1 MDSINNWVE
10 RSVREWM
17 STFDEKIATA
27 KGRRLIEDIM
37 TFIRNRIDPV
47 VNNVL

>member
-17 STFDEKIATA
+17 STFDEEIATA
-27 KGRRLIEDIM
+27 KCRRLIEDIM
-37 TFIRNRIDPV
+37 TFIRNRIGPV